1 MMNEISNVL
10 ERKARPP
17 FVKFVRVPVPDPIA
31 GQQQGRYVAK
41 DVDYVHVTAPYS
53 KDIFKQE
60 AKDWFDI
67 QAREVEAQRLPRQ
80 WLDQWKADYSLWR
93 NGQEIPLRGTPI
105 KGWPIISPAQQE
117 TLIHAG
123 IKTVEDLAG
132 VNDEGIRRVG
142 MGAVELKKKADS
154 WLRTAEDKGAVAM
167 ENAALKEEVGVL
179 KNSLATLQ
187 TNFEELKRSMAALRG
202 PMEAA
207 PMPTTITAADLIDDA
222 DDPPKRG
229 RPRGS

>member
-1 MMNEISNVL
+1 MNEIADVAS
-10 ERKARPP
+10 RKARAP
-17 FVKFVRVPVPDPIA
+17 FVKFVRVPVEDRVA
-31 GQQQGRYVAK
+31 SQQQGRYVAR
-41 DVDYVHVTAPYS
+41 DVDFVHVTAPYS

-60 AKDWFDI
+60 AADWF
-67 QAREVEAQRLPRQ
+67 QNVEREAAAQRMAPQ
-80 WLDQWKADYSLWR
+80 WLDQWKADYQRWK
-93 NGQEIPLRGTPI
+93 NGQEVPLRGTPI
-105 KGWPIISPAQQE
+105 KGWPVISPAQQE

-123 IKTVEDLAG
+123 ILTVEDLAG

-207 PMPTTITAADLIDDA
+207 PVPTTITAADLMDDA
-222 DDPPKRG
+222 DEPPKRG